1 MNMTTLDIICIVL
14 VIGVGMIGYI
24 KGAINTLIGLAGFI
38 ASFVIARI
46 FSAPVTNWLLNVE
59 PVKNFINDTITQNVM
74 NAVGQY
80 GSDALSNLQGIGGLD
95 FLSGISGSSLLSG
108 GTAAADA
115 VNQALQPVIYQI
127 ANGFVFL
134 ILLLLCSAAFGIIR
148 HIGKGMN
155 CVPVIGTAN
164 RVAGLAIGLIIG
176 LVVAVIVVAVVLY
189 YGIFSGDVTI
199 VQMVKDGALTGP
211 VALYLH

>member
-59 PVKNFINDTITQNVM
+59 PVKNFINDTITQNAI

-80 GSDALSNLQGIGGLD
+80 GSEALSSLQGIGGLD
-95 FLSGISGSSLLSG
+95 FLSGITDASILSG
-108 GTAAADA
+108 GTAAAQA

-134 ILLLLCSAAFGIIR
+134 ILLLLCSAAFGIVR

-155 CVPVIGTAN
+155 RVPVIGTAN
-164 RVAGLAIGLIIG
+164 RVAGLAIGLVIG
-176 LVVAVIVVAVVLY
+176 LVIAVIVITVVLY

-199 VQMVKDGALTGP
+199 VQMVKDGVLTGP

>member
-59 PVKNFINDTITQNVM
+59 PVKNFINDAITQNVI

-80 GSDALSNLQGIGGLD
+80 GSEALTNLQGIAGLD
-95 FLSGISGSSLLSG
+95 FLSGITDTSALSG
-108 GTAAADA
+108 TSAGHLSACKRICISD
-115 VNQALQPVIYQI
+115 
-127 ANGFVFL
+127 
-134 ILLLLCSAAFGIIR
+134 SAAVVQRGLWHYPPYWKGNEPRACYR
-148 HIGKGMN
+148 H
-155 CVPVIGTAN
+155 
-164 RVAGLAIGLIIG
+164 R
-176 LVVAVIVVAVVLY
+176 
-189 YGIFSGDVTI
+189 
-199 VQMVKDGALTGP
+199 Q
-211 VALYLH
+211 